1 MTMNKVMT
9 MSFISTHRNNSN
21 RSHTRNRSSKK
32 KKKKSGNNDSSV
44 KKITRITSSGTLSL
58 TDLDLDCSDHSSRD
72 DDKSNNS
79 PDIIVHVQQEEGVL
93 IKSKSAEEEREATTH
108 QKKKKK
114 KKVVR
119 FSTVHIREYQV
130 CLGDN
135 PSVAR
140 GAPLSLDWQHGE
152 ELSHAVFGD
161 DYEQQQ
167 QKHDRI
173 TTTDLKRSSLER
185 IQLFKQLGYSRQEI
199 QTATQRVQKI
209 RQQRFHTRR
218 QCQRREALRAF
229 FFFALLR
236 QKKKATAIVGS

>member
-9 MSFISTHRNNSN
+9 MSLLSTNRNNSN
-21 RSHTRNRSSKK
+21 RCSHTRTRSKK

-44 KKITRITSSGTLSL
+44 KKIKRITSSGTLSL

-72 DDKSNNS
+72 DNSNNNQ
-79 PDIIVHVQQEEGVL
+79 DIIVHVQQEGV
-93 IKSKSAEEEREATTH
+93 IKSQSTEKREATT
-108 QKKKKK
+108 QKKK

-140 GAPLSLDWQHGE
+140 GAPLSLDWQYE
-152 ELSHAVFGD
+152 NEIRIDLTEYD
-161 DYEQQQ
+161 EQQQ
-167 QKHDRI
+167 HTTIKREHHD
-173 TTTDLKRSSLER
+173 DADFKRSSLER

-199 QTATQRVQKI
+199 HTATQRVQKI

-229 FFFALLR
+229 FFCALPR
-236 QKKKATAIVGS
+236 QKKKATAMQQ